1 MISAW
6 LGPRRC
12 HGLSINSLHG
22 SGIGIVVTSTGVGVV
37 AFRGGTIV
45 TSYGII
51 IVPSDEGIVGD
62 G

>member
-1 MISAW
+1 MIRALLTSS
-6 LGPRRC
+6 RC
-12 HGLSINSLHG
+12 HGLSIISFHG
-22 SGIGIVVTSTGVGVV
+22 SGIGIVVTITDVGVV
-37 AFRGGTIV
+37 AFRGGAIV